1 MATTRVQLPDGNIGE
16 FPATMKPE
24 DIQAVLAKQFPPPPP
39 PDERNGLQKVFD
51 ESTAPA
57 TPEERAGSPNWLNE
71 AADVPRG
78 FINGMGSL
86 VAHPIQ
92 SAEGIGRAFMHPM
105 DTAESAGKAFDEH
118 PGYTVGQTL
127 GGLGAGA
134 AVGGAMAKIPEIAD
148 AIPTRA
154 KAGAMFQDVMAKAG
168 DQPVWMQN
176 SGAELN
182 RALELADRGGT
193 KPTTVSKLARRVGN
207 VNNSPMNYSEARD
220 FATNLSDLSA
230 DEKMALKPVMR
241 RQVGKLSRAFNQD
254 VGDAAS
260 RAGVGDQYVQAM
272 RDYARASQFRNAAT
286 TAAKWAVPVAV
297 GGGIASKLAR
307 TLIPDR

>member
-1 MATTRVQLPDGNIGE
+1 MPQIDPKTGEVVGAGAPEIDPNTGEVVPAMAPTPDS
-16 FPATMKPE
+16 
-24 DIQAVLAKQFPPPPP
+24 
-39 PDERNGLQKVFD
+39 RNGIQRAFD
-51 ESTAPA
+51 DVTTV
-57 TPEERAGSPNWLNE
+57 TPEQEKGHSWLTNKAQEFGAG
-71 AADVPRG
+71 AIQG
-78 FINGMGSL
+78 FGAPFVHPIATIKGLGNTI
-86 VAHPIQ
+86 AHPIN
-92 SAEGIGRAFMHPM
+92 
-105 DTAESAGKAFDEH
+105 TAEAVGSEAMEH
-118 PGYTVGQTL
+118 PAQAIGNL
-127 GGLGAGA
+127 
-134 AVGGAMAKIPEIAD
+134 VGGAVLGGAAD
-148 AIPTRA
+148 AAGAPLLAKIPTRA
-154 KAGAMFQDVMAKAG
+154 KAGAMFQNVMAKAG

-207 VNNSPMNYSEARD
+207 VNNAPMNYGEARD

-260 RAGVGDQYVQAM
+260 RAGVGDQYTQAM
-272 RDYARASQFRNAAT
+272 RDYARASQLRNAAT

-297 GGGIASKLAR
+297 GGGIASKLAH